1 MLYLACKMDDR
12 LKLVLHKVIQLTR
25 ENPEFNTELR
35 KALEIAP
42 SAMGAHIIDNSVA
55 RDITSIREA
64 LEIRANVSVSY
75 RFVVE
80 QRLRDQLI
88 IDNLRMEN
96 AALNLKQPEEER
108 FYSFCVNA
116 FYQLENIIN
125 YYFYVTFPNVE
136 DLLTIIEKYTEEEK
150 GEDFR
155 FKRNGR
161 EKNVSDIPIAHK
173 INALC
178 NILFPGDMFKMTLGQ
193 LRQVRNE
200 GEHRCMVIQQEKN
213 EKNSLYKFFKYNTF
227 NTIRIYLIKV
237 VNSIKNNIGKAIV
250 EKETRTKAI
259 ISSLLPS
266 ACYVKYD
273 DKTKPLPIK
282 LLSKVKGKQNG
293 DIVILIIVNDRII
306 DIETND

>member
-1 MLYLACKMDDR
+1 MDDNI
-12 LKLVLHKVIQLTR
+12 KSVLHKVVQLTR
-25 ENPEFNTELR
+25 QNPEFNTELR
-35 KALEIAP
+35 KALEITS
-42 SAMGAHIIDNSVA
+42 SAIDVSIFNNSIT
-55 RDITSIREA
+55 RDISSIREA
-64 LEIRANVSVSY
+64 LEIRANVSISY
-75 RFVVE
+75 GFVKE

-96 AALNLKQPEEER
+96 AALKLKEPEAER

-116 FYQLENIIN
+116 FYQLENIVN
-125 YYFYVTFPNVE
+125 YYFHVTFPDIDE
-136 DLLTIIEKYTEEEK
+136 LLTIIEKYTEEEK
-150 GEDFR
+150 SNDFK

-178 NILFPGDMFKMTLGQ
+178 NIFFHGDKFKMTLGQ

-213 EKNSLYKFFKYNTF
+213 DKNSLYNFFKYNTF

-237 VNSIKNNIGKAIV
+237 VNSIKNNIGKPIAENKTNV
-250 EKETRTKAI
+250 EAV

-266 ACYVKYD
+266 ACFVKFD
-273 DKTKPLPIK
+273 DRTEPLPLPER
-282 LLSKVKGKQNG
+282 LLSKVKDKKCG
-293 DIVILIIVNDRII
+293 DKMTLTIVRGRIA
-306 DIETND
+306 DIELKD